1 MNSRL
6 PIATLT
12 ELARKRMDDAASK
25 LASLRDADLSAQQ
38 KLDLLLQY
46 RQDYDEQ
53 LHTLMHAGV
62 AAAQLRNYG
71 EFLHALDEGIARQRS
86 AAQQARRQL
95 DQGRNAWQHEQG
107 RLNAFE
113 TLADRVRRQDL
124 MLQNRREQ
132 RGSDEQAARLA
143 LRRGAPV

>member
-1 MNSRL
+1 MTSRL

-12 ELARKRMDDAASK
+12 ELARKRMDEAARK
-25 LASLRDADLSAQQ
+25 LACLRNADLSAQQ
-38 KLDLLLQY
+38 KLELLLQY

-53 LHTLMHAGV
+53 LRTVMHAGV
-62 AAAQLRNYG
+62 AAAQLRNYR
-71 EFLHALDEGIARQRS
+71 EFLRTLDEGIARQRG

-95 DQGRNAWQHEQG
+95 DEGRNTWQHEKV

-113 TLADRVRRQDL
+113 TLADRLRRQEL
-124 MLQNRREQ
+124 LVQNRREQ

-143 LRRGAPV
+143 LRRGAPL